1 MSQVKQK
8 PSYLVTDELT
18 QTHNEFVANNLDLIC
33 LWAKI
38 FRGYYG
44 IGAVIIEVDKN
55 CRFIEIPSFV
65 PEKDIEEFLP
75 KFPWVN
81 HHLITFQC
89 EEQITNHFIGA
100 DIEIDVPEFE
110 GAEFNDDYTIGDDDN
125 EIRVSTNGVFSE
137 AHDCF
142 ANEEYEKSEELLS
155 EVIRENP
162 LYSRAYSSL
171 SVIRAKQK
179 YLAESVQLNLD
190 ALSINPK
197 NYRAIYNLAYALYYG
212 WYDKDARRFFKRS
225 AEYHPEFEGAL
236 NGLELTKSIEDTNIT
251 ERPEA

>member
-1 MSQVKQK
+1 MSQVKEK

-18 QTHNEFVANNLDLIC
+18 HAHNEFVANNLDLIC

-38 FRGYYG
+38 FRGYCG
-44 IGAVIIEVDKN
+44 IGAVIISLDKN
-55 CRFIEIPSFV
+55 CRIIDIPTFSHEENIE
-65 PEKDIEEFLP
+65 DFLP
-75 KFPWVN
+75 KFPWIN
-81 HHLITFQC
+81 HHLVSFLC
-89 EEQITNHFIGA
+89 DGKITNHFIGA
-100 DIEIDVPEFE
+100 DVEIDVPEFD
-110 GAEFNDDYTIGDDDN
+110 GAKFNDDYTIGDDDN

-236 NGLELTKSIEDTNIT
+236 NGLELTK
-251 ERPEA
+251 